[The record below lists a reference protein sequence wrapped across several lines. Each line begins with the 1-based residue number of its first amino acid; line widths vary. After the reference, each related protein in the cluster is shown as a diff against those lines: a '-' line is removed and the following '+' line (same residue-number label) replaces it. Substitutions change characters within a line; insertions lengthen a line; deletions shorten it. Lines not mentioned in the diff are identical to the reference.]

1 MKSFKK
7 IMITMFVALIM
18 GAMCLPALAAAKSVK
33 DIVAQAEAIQNPN
46 ADFKIEIWPE
56 RSDGKYKTGEEV
68 TLLFKSNK
76 DCYINIIDI
85 GTSGKVKIIY
95 PNQWHKSSKIEKGK
109 TYRLPQKNSKFV
121 FKVNPPAGEN
131 YVKALAT
138 LNKVELV
145 KPEYVESTGAFVEIK
160 DPEPAIKDIGVE
172 LEKIGGKKWA
182 EANTK
187 IIIEPAVT
195 EEASATSES
204 LKPEPEGKP
213 IASEKPAQGAQAAAN
228 SAKDLVAVAS
238 AIENANKEFGLKL
251 SIVNDKT
258 SFSVGDEI
266 KFTFS
271 ADRDCYVTLLDIG
284 TSGKVHKLF
293 PNKWTES
300 NKVEKDK
307 SYAIPADGSNFV
319 FKVQGPVGKEYVKAI
334 ATLKPIEKLEG
345 AVAISKGAFSEI
357 QDPGMVLKDIGAEL
371 AKQDTKTWAETTIS
385 MDITD
390 GKPEASTGQP
400 MTLKLSSDKKVYSP
414 GEKIV
419 FHFQA
424 DRDCNLT
431 LIDIGSSGKVHVI
444 FPNKHQTD
452 NSIKANTQYDIPGG
466 ANPEFVYKIL
476 SPAGQDTI
484 KAICTTKSA
493 SAISTAVSYE
503 KEEFPLI
510 GVRDEVLRDIALQ
523 LNKVDQQSY
532 GQVDYTI
539 EIK

>member
-1 MKSFKK
+1 MASLKK
-7 IMITMFVALIM
+7 IMIAIFVGLLTA
-18 GAMCLPALAAAKSVK
+18 AMCLPALAAAKSVK
-33 DIVAQAEAIQNPN
+33 DIIAQAEAIQNPN

-56 RSDGKYKTGEEV
+56 RSDGKYKIGEEV
-68 TLLFKSNK
+68 TLLFKANK

-131 YVKALAT
+131 YVKAIAT

-145 KPEYVESTGAFVEIK
+145 KPEHVESTGAFVEIK

-172 LEKIGGKKWA
+172 LEKIGGNKWA

-187 IIIEPAVT
+187 IIIESTVK
-195 EEASATSES
+195 EEASVTTES
-204 LKPEPEGKP
+204 LKPEPD
-213 IASEKPAQGAQAAAN
+213 EKAVTPEKKTEAAQP
-228 SAKDLVAVAS
+228 SVKTAKDLVAVA
-238 AIENANKEFGLKL
+238 ATIDNPNKEFGLKL
-251 SIVNDKT
+251 SILNDKT
-258 SFSVGDEI
+258 SFAVGDEI

-271 ADRDCYVTLLDIG
+271 ADRDCYLTLLDIG

-293 PNKWTES
+293 PNKWHES

-307 SYAIPADGSNFV
+307 SYAIPPDGSNFV

-357 QDPGMVLKDIGAEL
+357 KDAGLVLKDIGMEL
-371 AKQDTKTWAETTIS
+371 AQQDTKTWAETTIS
-385 MDITD
+385 FDITE
-390 GKPEASTGQP
+390 GKPVSSSEKP
-400 MTLKLSSDKKVYSP
+400 MTLKLSSEKKVYSP

-419 FHFQA
+419 FNFQA

-444 FPNKHQTD
+444 FPNKYQTD
-452 NSIKANTQYDIPGG
+452 NAIKANTEYEIPSGSK
-466 ANPEFVYKIL
+466 PEFVYKIL
-476 SPAGQDTI
+476 SPAGEDTI

-493 SAISTAVSYE
+493 SALSTAVSYD

-510 GVRDEVLRDIALQ
+510 GTRDEVLRDIAVQ

-532 GQVDYTI
+532 AQVDYTI

>member
-1 MKSFKK
+1 MASLKK
-7 IMITMFVALIM
+7 IMIAIFVGLLTA
-18 GAMCLPALAAAKSVK
+18 AMCLPALAAAKSVK
-33 DIVAQAEAIQNPN
+33 DIIAQAEAIQNPN

-56 RSDGKYKTGEEV
+56 RSDGKYKIGEEV
-68 TLLFKSNK
+68 TLLFKANK

-131 YVKALAT
+131 YVKAIAT

-145 KPEYVESTGAFVEIK
+145 KPEHVESTGAFVEIK

-172 LEKIGGKKWA
+172 LEKIGGNKWA

-187 IIIEPAVT
+187 IIIESTVK
-195 EEASATSES
+195 EEASVTTES
-204 LKPEPEGKP
+204 LKPEPD
-213 IASEKPAQGAQAAAN
+213 EKAVTPEKKTEAAQP
-228 SAKDLVAVAS
+228 SVKTAKDLVAVA
-238 AIENANKEFGLKL
+238 ATIDNPNKEFGLKL
-251 SIVNDKT
+251 SILNDKT
-258 SFSVGDEI
+258 SFAVGDEI

-271 ADRDCYVTLLDIG
+271 ADRDCYLTLLDIG

-293 PNKWTES
+293 PNKWHES

-307 SYAIPADGSNFV
+307 SYAIPPDGSNFV
-319 FKVQGPVGKEYVKAI
+319 FKVQGPIGKEYVKAI

-357 QDPGMVLKDIGAEL
+357 KDAGLVLKDIGMEL
-371 AKQDTKTWAETTIS
+371 AQQDTKTWAESTIS
-385 MDITD
+385 FDITE
-390 GKPEASTGQP
+390 GKPVSSSEKP
-400 MTLKLSSDKKVYSP
+400 MTLKLSSEKKVYSP

-419 FHFQA
+419 FNFQA

-444 FPNKHQTD
+444 FPNKYQSD
-452 NSIKANTQYDIPGG
+452 NSIKANTQYEIPSGS
-466 ANPEFVYKIL
+466 NPEFVYKIL
-476 SPAGQDTI
+476 SPAGVDTI
-484 KAICTTKSA
+484 KAICTTKSE
-493 SAISTAVSYE
+493 SALSTAVSYD
-503 KEEFPLI
+503 KEDFPLI
-510 GVRDEVLRDIALQ
+510 GARDEVLRDIAVQ

-532 GQVDYTI
+532 AQVDYTI

>member
-1 MKSFKK
+1 MASLKK
-7 IMITMFVALIM
+7 IMIAIFVGLLTA
-18 GAMCLPALAAAKSVK
+18 AMCLPALAAAKSVK
-33 DIVAQAEAIQNPN
+33 DIIAQAEAIQNPN

-56 RSDGKYKTGEEV
+56 RSDGKYKIGEEV
-68 TLLFKSNK
+68 TLLFKANK

-131 YVKALAT
+131 YVKAIAT
-138 LNKVELV
+138 LNKAELV
-145 KPEYVESTGAFVEIK
+145 KPEHVESTGAFVEIK

-172 LEKIGGKKWA
+172 LEKIGGNKWA

-187 IIIEPAVT
+187 IIIESTVK
-195 EEASATSES
+195 EEASVTTES
-204 LKPEPEGKP
+204 LKPEPD
-213 IASEKPAQGAQAAAN
+213 EKTVTPEKKTEAAQP
-228 SAKDLVAVAS
+228 SVKTAKDLVAVA
-238 AIENANKEFGLKL
+238 ATIDNPNKEFGLKL
-251 SIVNDKT
+251 SILNDKT
-258 SFSVGDEI
+258 SFAVGDEI

-271 ADRDCYVTLLDIG
+271 TDRDCYLTLLDIG

-293 PNKWTES
+293 PNKWHES

-307 SYAIPADGSNFV
+307 SYAIPPDGSNFV
-319 FKVQGPVGKEYVKAI
+319 FKVQGPIGKEYVKAI

-357 QDPGMVLKDIGAEL
+357 KDAGLVLKDIGMEL
-371 AKQDTKTWAETTIS
+371 AQQDTKTWAESTIS
-385 MDITD
+385 FDITE
-390 GKPEASTGQP
+390 GKPVSSSEKP
-400 MTLKLSSDKKVYSP
+400 MTLKLSSEKKVYSP

-419 FHFQA
+419 FNFQA

-444 FPNKHQTD
+444 FPNKYQSD
-452 NSIKANTQYDIPGG
+452 NSIKANTQYEIPSGS
-466 ANPEFVYKIL
+466 NPEFVYKIL
-476 SPAGQDTI
+476 SPAGVDTI
-484 KAICTTKSA
+484 KAICTTKSE
-493 SAISTAVSYE
+493 SALSTAVSYD
-503 KEEFPLI
+503 KEDFPLI
-510 GVRDEVLRDIALQ
+510 GARDEVLRDIAVQ

-532 GQVDYTI
+532 AQVDYTI